1 MLLAGVLAASLLG
14 PLSTPCSAWADE
26 VSAAQTALSDAESR
40 MSQIKAEYVALES
53 EIGSLQVQIDDATQ
67 GVMETQSAMQDGRV
81 RLGAMCVQDYKIGPV
96 SFLDVLFNSESLG
109 ELLSNIHCLG
119 VLQRAQAEE
128 IEAQKQREADFN
140 EALSGMNAKKDAQMQ
155 ALGQAAQK
163 TAEAEA
169 VVANAAAQLKN
180 AQDAAEEQ
188 RLAALK
194 AEATKLAESHKS
206 NASNSSPEVKPQPD
220 QGEGDFANQGGQGS
234 QGSSGGSSENAGSTN
249 ESAGGSNGG
258 SNNGGT
264 SGGSDASAGWKSGV
278 ASAYGSTTDGTLGA
292 TTATGA
298 TVTESSMGVAVPMSW
313 PNYRS
318 YFGRT
323 VEISYGG
330 MTVFAVVNDCGGM
343 GGGSRSLDLQP
354 GVWRALG
361 ASSCFD
367 WGLRTVSY
375 RFL

>member
-14 PLSTPCSAWADE
+14 PCATPACAWADD

-40 MSQIKAEYVALES
+40 MGQIKAEYAALES

-67 GVMETQSAMQDGRV
+67 GVMETQAAMQDGRV
-81 RLGAMCVQDYKIGPV
+81 RLGSMCVQDYKLGSV
-96 SFLDVLFNSESLG
+96 SLLDVLFNSESLG
-109 ELLSNIHCLG
+109 DLLSNIHCLG
-119 VLQRAQAEE
+119 VLQQAQADE
-128 IEAQKQREADFN
+128 IEAQKQREAAFN
-140 EALSGMNAKKDAQMQ
+140 EALGSMNAKKDAQMQ

-194 AEATKLAESHKS
+194 AEAEKLADSHKS
-206 NASNSSPEVKPQPD
+206 NTSDSSPEVTPQPG
-220 QGEGDFANQGGQGS
+220 QGEGESGNQGGQGGN
-234 QGSSGGSSENAGSTN
+234 QGSSGESGGNAGGNN
-249 ESAGGSNGG
+249 EAAGGNGG
-258 SNNGGT
+258 SGNGGT

-278 ASAYGSTTDGTLGA
+278 ASAYGSKTDGTLGA